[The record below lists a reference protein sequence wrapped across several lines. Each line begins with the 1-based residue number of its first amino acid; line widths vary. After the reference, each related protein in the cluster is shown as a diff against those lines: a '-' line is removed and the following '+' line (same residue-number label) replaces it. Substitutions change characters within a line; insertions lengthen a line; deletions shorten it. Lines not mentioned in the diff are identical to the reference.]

1 MLWAESPVLISL
13 KPDLITNN
21 QKKIG
26 NAVFKVKLTL
36 ICKDVITISNRH

>member
-21 QKKIG
+21 QKKIV
-26 NAVFKVKLTL
+26 NPNVCKEIDL
-36 ICKDVITISNRH
+36 IDQYVITISNHH